1 MSPTNQ
7 NPSLW
12 KRWQEMFSALAIAMD
27 YDPTEYL
34 IERNRIL
41 ERELAL
47 LKASVHSQ
55 EQKQETSQPND
66 ESTEIKS

>member
-1 MSPTNQ
+1 MTPTNQ

-12 KRWQEMFSALAIAMD
+12 KRLQNKFNAIAIAMD
-27 YDPTEYL
+27 YDPIEYL

-41 ERELAL
+41 ESELAL

-55 EQKQETSQPND
+55 EQMQEPSRPD
-66 ESTEIKS
+66 SESRSI